1 MLGPTLW
8 LKKVNYANAKLKNI
22 NLAQCA
28 RHETRL
34 FKDYVVI
41 NSFECKL
48 STLRLS
54 ETHKID
60 RYNMLN
66 FRRGQGKSEFDLT
79 EDVLMSAVIDCEY
92 DDDYS
97 AEVNVVKKME
107 EEEVGEIEDILTDLE
122 DNFGESETVNTEK
135 TEIKKTE
142 IETTEAETIE
152 PSTTRLE
159 TTSVSDVTNFTTSL
173 HQLLDRIHENV
184 DPQGPIVLSPV
195 VLISY
200 EEIERNISSSNSDSI
215 QNLPEVRKASEFNPG
230 VGAIVI
236 LSICL
241 SVLLVTATVTMCLFQ
256 ERLKEFG

>member
-1 MLGPTLW
+1 M
-8 LKKVNYANAKLKNI
+8 KKI
-22 NLAQCA
+22 
-28 RHETRL
+28 
-34 FKDYVVI
+34 
-41 NSFECKL
+41 
-48 STLRLS
+48 
-54 ETHKID
+54 
-60 RYNMLN
+60 
-66 FRRGQGKSEFDLT
+66 
-79 EDVLMSAVIDCEY
+79 
-92 DDDYS
+92 
-97 AEVNVVKKME
+97 

-142 IETTEAETIE
+142 AETIE

-159 TTSVSDVTNFTTSL
+159 TTSVNDVTSFTTSL
-173 HQLLDRIHENV
+173 QLLDRIHENV

-241 SVLLVTATVTMCLFQ
+241 SVLLATATVTMCLFQ